1 MLLILR
7 IIIAVSA
14 LAVALYPLWGIIWPE
29 SYRTELLE
37 DFAGIEQ
44 APISAIKQAS
54 AWLWLANA
62 VFAASLAFILRYLAK
77 DNSETNLKWASTCLI
92 IHPFLTLASDLGVY
106 FSLAKYSTNTS
117 MAIELSSTTLMPLLF
132 GCCLLA
138 IHQKLKSHLPTFD

>member
-37 DFAGIEQ
+37 DSAGIEQ
-44 APISAIKQAS
+44 APISAVKQAS

-92 IHPFLTLASDLGVY
+92 IQPFLTLASDIGVHL
-106 FSLAKYSTNTS
+106 SLAQYSTNTS
-117 MAIELSSTTLMPLLF
+117 MAIELSSKRALIPLLF
-132 GCCLLA
+132 GCCL
-138 IHQKLKSHLPTFD
+138 SR